1 LCLISCLFLSW
12 FVIVLPSAVFVGFFT
27 TYFLFKAY
35 HFYVKALATRQ
46 GSFFSRFM
54 RWFEGINLAQENLQK
69 EQDLETGGA
78 GGVTACATTDTGT
91 ADMVGNNDPRARP
104 SCTHVHR
111 HGRRRTGDA
120 TYDPNAA
127 CGAAV
132 FAQALALGQEAT
144 KDNVIWTGADK
155 APPALLLPVSYL
167 EGREYYR
174 AGAPDSAASL
184 RLGLPPNAQQHMATT
199 TTTTNNNHHNKHDSL
214 TQGFAHD
221 KDEDSVQLRQPGDP
235 APYESQTEMAAM
247 APVRVHT
254 GQAVNVGA
262 GSVADMTEAA
272 PPQHN
277 FQQPA
282 PVLAPGE
289 HAQQELREVE
299 REHGVRLT

>member
-1 LCLISCLFLSW
+1 
-12 FVIVLPSAVFVGFFT
+12 VFVGFFT

-78 GGVTACATTDTGT
+78 IMGATTATGT
-91 ADMVGNNDPRARP
+91 TGMGVGDGNNDPRARP

-111 HGRRRTGDA
+111 HGRRRGDA

-144 KDNVIWTGADK
+144 KDNVIWTGADN

-184 RLGLPPNAQQHMATT
+184 RLGLPLNEQQHMAT
-199 TTTTNNNHHNKHDSL
+199 TTTTNNNHHNKHDSQ
-214 TQGFAHD
+214 TQGLTHD
-221 KDEDSVQLRQPGDP
+221 KDEGSVQLRQPGDP
-235 APYESQTEMAAM
+235 VPYESQTEMAAM

-254 GQAVNVGA
+254 GGQAMGA
-262 GSVADMTEAA
+262 GSVEDLGPEAA